1 MGDRRKVGN
10 WIRVCAY
17 RFKTI
22 GWLGILPPLLLALII
37 PLVMRNE
44 VGAGQSVSSA
54 YEWAMG
60 TLENL
65 NLVLGIVWPL
75 LALKGYFKSSSK
87 EYFFYLEEGWG
98 LGKSLQI
105 CLSYA
110 LLTSLVFLY
119 MVLVTGD
126 QMGVDTYLR
135 DYFALIAE
143 LVFIQGVFLFAAFA
157 AESTLVAVI
166 AVIGVNLSQWQSY
179 PMDWIWLI
187 FKQGSNYL
195 SGNRHMPVKC
205 GMILCG
211 LLLLGAT
218 AWISKRKK
226 F

>member
-98 LGKSLQI
+98 
-105 CLSYA
+105 
-110 LLTSLVFLY
+110 LVFLY

>member
-1 MGDRRKVGN
+1 MLEAGIRGEQKVEVVYENTATAVGSG
-10 WIRVCAY
+10 VLEVFATPCM
-17 RFKTI
+17 
-22 GWLGILPPLLLALII
+22 LALMEKTACDSVI
-37 PLVMRNE
+37 P
-44 VGAGQSVSSA
+44 
-54 YEWAMG
+54 
-60 TLENL
+60 
-65 NLVLGIVWPL
+65 
-75 LALKGYFKSSSK
+75 
-87 EYFFYLEEGWG
+87 YLEEGWG